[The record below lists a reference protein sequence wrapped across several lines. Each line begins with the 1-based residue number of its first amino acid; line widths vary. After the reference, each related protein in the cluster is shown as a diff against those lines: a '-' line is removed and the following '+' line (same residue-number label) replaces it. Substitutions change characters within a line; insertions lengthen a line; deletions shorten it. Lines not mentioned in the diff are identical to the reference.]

1 MYPPHHHIIIV
12 FFGLFFKWR
21 ALFFGLLFLSTKLM
35 MGCIILRM
43 TLMNF
48 VLKTIPYVLSI
59 AGGIFVFDFSRKYLH
74 SSGWIDLMDN
84 VAASLLA
91 IPLVFLFYDY
101 SNFLVTRRVHKHQ
114 HTSLINTIDNH
125 LFKVLAQMKNII
137 GLPRIEVP
145 MQDLN
150 LNYKKLN
157 LDKKYI
163 RAIHKQLNELEE
175 LLYKSDKI
183 EVLDSQHTQ
192 ILSFIVQE
200 LNQILNECKFHNS
213 PREIAR
219 YLETT
224 LSMIDD
230 WFSATGYTTRRKL
243 QSNPN

>member
-1 MYPPHHHIIIV
+1 MS
-12 FFGLFFKWR
+12 FGNI
-21 ALFFGLLFLSTKLM
+21 LLKM
-35 MGCIILRM
+35 
-43 TLMNF
+43 
-48 VLKTIPYVLSI
+48 IPYVLSI
-59 AGGIFVFDFSRKYLH
+59 LGGIFVFDFSQKYLH
-74 SSGWIDLMDN
+74 SPGWLDLMDN
-84 VAASLLA
+84 ISASLLA
-91 IPLVFLFYDY
+91 IPLVFLLYDY
-101 SNFLVTRRVHKHQ
+101 SNFLVNRRVHKQLH
-114 HTSLINTIDNH
+114 HSLINTIDDH
-125 LFKVLAQMKNII
+125 LFKVLTQMKNII

-163 RAIHKQLNELEE
+163 RAIHKQLNLLEE

-192 ILSFIVQE
+192 ILSFVTQE
-200 LNQILNECKFHNS
+200 LNQIINEYKFHNS

-230 WFSATGYTTRRKL
+230 WFSATGYTTRKKL
-243 QSNPN
+243 KNTMG

>member
-1 MYPPHHHIIIV
+1 
-12 FFGLFFKWR
+12 
-21 ALFFGLLFLSTKLM
+21 
-35 MGCIILRM
+35 
-43 TLMNF
+43 MNF
-48 VLKTIPYVLSI
+48 INILLKTVPYALSI
-59 AGGIFVFDFSRKYLH
+59 AGGVFVFDFSQQYLH

-101 SNFLVTRRVHKHQ
+101 SNFLVTRRVHKHL
-114 HTSLINTIDNH
+114 HVNLVNTIDGH
-125 LFKVLAQMKNII
+125 LFKILAQMKNII

-163 RAIHKQLNELEE
+163 RAIRKQLNEMED

-183 EVLDSQHTQ
+183 DVLDSQHTQ
-192 ILSFIVQE
+192 ILSFITQE
-200 LNQILNECKFHNS
+200 LNQILNECKYNNS

-219 YLETT
+219 YIETT

-243 QSNPN
+243 KEDI

>member
-1 MYPPHHHIIIV
+1 
-12 FFGLFFKWR
+12 
-21 ALFFGLLFLSTKLM
+21 
-35 MGCIILRM
+35 
-43 TLMNF
+43 MNF
-48 VLKTIPYVLSI
+48 VTILLKTIPYVLSI
-59 AGGIFVFDFSRKYLH
+59 AGGVFVFDFSQNYLH
-74 SSGWIDLMDN
+74 SPGWIDLMDN

-101 SNFLVTRRVHKHQ
+101 SNFLVTRRVHKHL
-114 HTSLINTIDNH
+114 HHSLITTIDGH
-125 LFKVLAQMKNII
+125 LFKILTQMKNII

-163 RAIHKQLNELEE
+163 RAIRKQLNEMEE

-183 EVLDSQHTQ
+183 DVLDSQHTQ
-192 ILSFIVQE
+192 ILSFITQE
-200 LNQILNECKFHNS
+200 LNQILNECKYNNS

-219 YLETT
+219 YIETT

-230 WFSATGYTTRRKL
+230 WFSATGYTTRQKL
-243 QSNPN
+243 KDDM

>member
-1 MYPPHHHIIIV
+1 
-12 FFGLFFKWR
+12 
-21 ALFFGLLFLSTKLM
+21 
-35 MGCIILRM
+35 
-43 TLMNF
+43 MNF
-48 VLKTIPYVLSI
+48 VNIILKMIPYVLSVT
-59 AGGIFVFDFSRKYLH
+59 GGVFVFYFSQKYVH

-101 SNFLVTRRVHKHQ
+101 SNYLVTRRVHKHQ
-114 HTSLINTIDNH
+114 HTSLINTLDGY
-125 LFKVLAQMKNII
+125 LFKILAQMKNII

-150 LNYKKLN
+150 INARKLN

-163 RAIHKQLNELEE
+163 RAIRKQLNQLED

-183 EVLDSQHTQ
+183 DVLDSQHTQ
-192 ILSFIVQE
+192 ILSFITQE
-200 LNQILNECKFHNS
+200 LNQILNEYKFHNS

-219 YLETT
+219 YIETT

-230 WFSATGYTTRRKL
+230 WFSATGYTTRKKL